1 MTHWVPDLPVV
12 PLDAPP
18 HILDLVEPFRGRGA
32 AVVDAGGSLDHAE
45 LDERS
50 AVVAT
55 ALRAAGVEP
64 DSPVVVHAR
73 LSRWAVVAM
82 LGVLRAGA
90 RYVPVDAG
98 FPVARQ
104 RYIAE
109 ASGARFAVSEPGLDV
124 RLDGLRTVPA
134 DTDGPRGGT
143 VRGTLAYTC
152 FTSGSTGRPKGV
164 TISAAALAASTAA
177 RLAYYPTPVSTFLL
191 CSSISFDSSVAGIY
205 WTLACGGRLVIPS
218 DRPAD
223 LLAVG
228 RAARDH
234 RASHLLMLPSLY
246 DIALRGGLAERAGT
260 LSTVI
265 VAGEACP
272 PDLVRQHFDALPGTR
287 LYNEYGP
294 TECTVWSAVHECTP
308 VDADLPDVPIGGA
321 VPGTSLYVRSAAG
334 AAVPPGEPGE
344 LHIGGPGLAEPA
356 RELYRTGDI
365 VSVTAGAELRFH
377 GRADHQLK
385 LGGMRVDRSEIE
397 QALRTHR
404 DVAAAAVGVCTV
416 QGRKKVVG
424 FVSPTTG
431 EVDRRSLRAHLIER
445 LPAVAV
451 PSRIVALPRL
461 PVLPNGKVD
470 HGAIDEL
477 AHDTLLQKN

>member
-1 MTHWVPDLPVV
+1 MTNWVPDLPVV
-12 PLDAPP
+12 PLHAPP
-18 HILDLVEPFRGRGA
+18 HILDLIEPFRGQGT
-32 AVVDAGGSLDHAE
+32 AVVDGEGSLGYAE

-50 AVVAT
+50 AVIAT

-73 LSRWAVVAM
+73 LSRWAVIGM

-109 ASGARFAVSEPGLDV
+109 ASGARFSVSEPGLGI
-124 RLDGLRTVPA
+124 RLDNLRTVQA
-134 DTDGPRGGT
+134 DAEGFRGET

-164 TISAAALAASTAA
+164 TISASALAASTAA
-177 RLAYYPTPVSTFLL
+177 RLEYYPTPVSTFLL

-228 RAARDH
+228 RAAQEY

-246 DIALRGGLAERAGT
+246 DIALRGGLAERAGA

-272 PDLVRQHFDALPGTR
+272 PDLVQRHFDALPRTR

-294 TECTVWSAVHECTP
+294 TECTVWSAVHECTRA
-308 VDADLPDVPIGGA
+308 DADLSDVPIGRA
-321 VPGTSLYVRSAAG
+321 VPGTRLYVRSADG
-334 AAVPPGEPGE
+334 AAVPTGDPGE
-344 LHIGGPGLAEPA
+344 LHIGGPGLAELGSD
-356 RELYRTGDI
+356 LYRTGDI
-365 VSVTAGAELRFH
+365 VSVTAEAELRFH

-397 QALRTHR
+397 QALRTHP
-404 DVAAAAVGVCTV
+404 DVEAAAVGVCSV
-416 QGRKKVVG
+416 QGRKKLVG
-424 FVSPTTG
+424 FVSPTNG
-431 EVDRRSLRAHLIER
+431 EVDQRSLRAHLIER

-451 PSRIVALPRL
+451 PSRIVPLSRL
-461 PVLPNGKVD
+461 PVLPNGKLN
-470 HGAIDEL
+470 HGAIDQL
-477 AHDTLLQKN
+477 AHDALPQKN